1 MFVAVCL
8 GVFCLTFWPIV
19 RSVTSARRFASE
31 MGPGEV
37 RLLGACRS
45 KRFGIRSGFPVV
57 VLEVGSSDSR
67 FVAFVGRRSQ
77 SHVVATSELRF
88 KWHDLDLCGA
98 RCVVHEAV
106 APVDTGGP
114 QHSAAVRSGHIEL
127 ERGGT

>member
-19 RSVTSARRFASE
+19 RSVISARRFASE

-67 FVAFVGRRSQ
+67 FVASVGRRSQ
-77 SHVVATSELRF
+77 SHVVATCELRF
-88 KWHDLDLCGA
+88 KWNGTILICVEHDASSTKLWP
-98 RCVVHEAV
+98 RWT
-106 APVDTGGP
+106 PVDPSTLLP
-114 QHSAAVRSGHIEL
+114 SGQATL
-127 ERGGT
+127 S

>member
-1 MFVAVCL
+1 VFVAACL

-19 RSVTSARRFASE
+19 RSVISARRFASE

-88 KWHDLDLCGA
+88 KWTA
-98 RCVVHEAV
+98 R
-106 APVDTGGP
+106 
-114 QHSAAVRSGHIEL
+114 S
-127 ERGGT
+127 